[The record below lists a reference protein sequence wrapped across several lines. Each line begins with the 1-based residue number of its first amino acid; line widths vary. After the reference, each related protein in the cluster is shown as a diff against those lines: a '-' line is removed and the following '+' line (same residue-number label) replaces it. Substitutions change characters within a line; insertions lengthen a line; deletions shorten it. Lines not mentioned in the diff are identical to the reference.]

1 MYKPHYFFKLLAIF
15 AVVLLMAGCQEE
27 LYSNLHEQEANE
39 MLAVLMKH
47 DITASKVR
55 GKKDAINLFVE
66 KSEMPKAVDVLKQNG
81 YPSQSFQ
88 DMGDIFK
95 KEGLI
100 SSPLEE
106 RARYIYAISQD
117 ISLTLSKL
125 DGVLSARVHVVLP
138 ESDKLGKV
146 LRPSSAAVF
155 IKHRKDVDVESSIP
169 KIKLLVNNSIEG
181 LDYDKITV
189 ALFPSV
195 PLADTVDAS
204 HDKPLRS
211 GFNFSGKIMFLVL
224 MLFFVLLLVAVYL
237 YYEWQKSSKSLK
249 KMQRSSRSTMKS

>member
-1 MYKPHYFFKLLAIF
+1 MPMFRYFLKLLT
-15 AVVLLMAGCQEE
+15 VLSMVLLIAGCKIE

-47 DITASKVR
+47 NIRASKVR
-55 GKKDAINLFVE
+55 GKKDAINLFVNE
-66 KSEMPKAVDVLKQNG
+66 SDMAQSVDVLKQNG

-88 DMGDIFK
+88 DMGEMFK

-106 RARYIYAISQD
+106 RARYIYAISQE

-155 IKHRKDVDVESSIP
+155 IKHRKEVDIESSIP
-169 KIKLLVNNSIEG
+169 KIKMLVNNSIEG

-195 PLADTVDAS
+195 ALADTADMGNS
-204 HDKPLRS
+204 KSSRS
-211 GFNFSGKIMFLVL
+211 GFNFSGKMMGLVL
-224 MLFFVLLLVAVYL
+224 IVFLALLLLAGYM
-237 YYEWQKSSKSLK
+237 YYEWQRTRTILK
-249 KMQRSSRSTMKS
+249 KAQRSSRPGKG